1 MRLKELSDDLH
12 NNINELLSGKMSPA
26 QTQHL
31 VELCSELYEKLIVLR
46 FKAFTET
53 ITPAEKMQ
61 AVLETSEPI
70 KIDTTPVSAPP
81 ELVNQVNLID
91 AIKEVEQDVAQDS
104 TKDANALQDVSQ
116 DSSKNV
122 AQDANALQDSSKD
135 VAQDANAL
143 QDVSQDS
150 SKDVA
155 QDANALQDSMKDV
168 AQDANALQDSMK
180 DVAQDASQEEDEEN
194 EDEDIVF
201 QLIPNDEPIAETP
214 VMTVVTE
221 TPVEEA
227 AKGDVKP
234 MVSLN
239 DTFKENASQQATIAK
254 KLEGSPISDLKKNIS
269 LNQRFQ
275 FCKDLFKGNNQE
287 YELMLEK
294 LNNTNRDEAMRILQ
308 TLKDKYSW
316 NPDSMAAKD
325 FTDLVNRRYM
335 A

>member
-1 MRLKELSDDLH
+1 MRLKELSEELH
-12 NNINELLSGKMSPA
+12 TNINELLSGNMSPE

-70 KIDTTPVSAPP
+70 KIDTTPVSTPP
-81 ELVNQVNLID
+81 ELANQVNLID
-91 AIKEVEQDVAQDS
+91 AIKEVEQGPAEGVTQGAEQGPVEGV
-104 TKDANALQDVSQ
+104 TQGAEQGPAEEP
-116 DSSKNV
+116 
-122 AQDANALQDSSKD
+122 
-135 VAQDANAL
+135 
-143 QDVSQDS
+143 
-150 SKDVA
+150 
-155 QDANALQDSMKDV
+155 
-168 AQDANALQDSMK
+168 
-180 DVAQDASQEEDEEN
+180 SQEELEEEDGDDEE
-194 EDEDIVF
+194 IVF
-201 QLIPNDEPIAETP
+201 QLIPNEEPVAEMP

-221 TPVEEA
+221 APAREEA
-227 AKGDVKP
+227 KP

-239 DTFKENASQQATIAK
+239 DTFKENANQQATIAK

-287 YELMLEK
+287 YEVTLEK
-294 LNNTNRDEAMRILQ
+294 LNNTNRDEAIRVLQ

-316 NPDSMAAKD
+316 NPDSMAVKD
-325 FTDLVNRRYM
+325 FTDLVTRRYM

>member
-1 MRLKELSDDLH
+1 MGLKELSDDLH
-12 NNINELLSGKMSPA
+12 NNINELLSGKMSPE

-70 KIDTTPVSAPP
+70 KIDTTPVSTPP
-81 ELVNQVNLID
+81 ELANQVNLID
-91 AIKEVEQDVAQDS
+91 AIKEVEQVVA
-104 TKDANALQDVSQ
+104 
-116 DSSKNV
+116 
-122 AQDANALQDSSKD
+122 QDSSKD
-135 VAQDANAL
+135 AAQGPAEGVAQE
-143 QDVSQDS
+143 
-150 SKDVA
+150 
-155 QDANALQDSMKDV
+155 
-168 AQDANALQDSMK
+168 
-180 DVAQDASQEEDEEN
+180 ASQEEVEEEIEEEEGDDEE
-194 EDEDIVF
+194 IVF
-201 QLIPNDEPIAETP
+201 QLIPNEEPVVETP

-221 TPVEEA
+221 APVEEVP
-227 AKGDVKP
+227 KGEVKP
-234 MVSLN
+234 LVSLN
-239 DTFKENASQQATIAK
+239 DTFKENANQQASIAK

-287 YELMLEK
+287 YEVQLEK
-294 LNNTNRDEAMRILQ
+294 LNNTTREEALRIIQ
-308 TLKDKYSW
+308 SLKEKYSW
-316 NPDSMAAKD
+316 TPESMAAKD

>member
-1 MRLKELSDDLH
+1 MENSMRLKELSEELH
-12 NNINELLSGKMSPA
+12 TNINELLSGNMSPE

-70 KIDTTPVSAPP
+70 KIDTTPVSTPP
-81 ELVNQVNLID
+81 ELANQVNLID
-91 AIKEVEQDVAQDS
+91 AIKEVEQGPSEDANALQDSTKDVAQDS
-104 TKDANALQDVSQ
+104 TKDA
-116 DSSKNV
+116 
-122 AQDANALQDSSKD
+122 
-135 VAQDANAL
+135 
-143 QDVSQDS
+143 
-150 SKDVA
+150 
-155 QDANALQDSMKDV
+155 
-168 AQDANALQDSMK
+168 
-180 DVAQDASQEEDEEN
+180 SQEEEVEEEG

-201 QLIPNDEPIAETP
+201 QLIPNDEPAI
-214 VMTVVTE
+214 
-221 TPVEEA
+221 EA
-227 AKGDVKP
+227 PKGEVKP

-239 DTFKENASQQATIAK
+239 DTFKENANQQATIAK

-287 YELMLEK
+287 YEVTLEK
-294 LNNTNRDEAMRILQ
+294 LNNTNGDEAIRVLQ

-316 NPDSMAAKD
+316 NPDSMAVKD
-325 FTDLVNRRYM
+325 FTDLVTRRYM

>member
-1 MRLKELSDDLH
+1 MENATRLKELSDNLH
-12 NNINELLSGKMSPA
+12 HNINELLSGNMSPD

-70 KIDTTPVSAPP
+70 KIDFTPIAPP
-81 ELVNQVNLID
+81 TELANQVNLID
-91 AIKEVEQDVAQDS
+91 AIKEVEQVVAQDS
-104 TKDANALQDVSQ
+104 T
-116 DSSKNV
+116 
-122 AQDANALQDSSKD
+122 
-135 VAQDANAL
+135 
-143 QDVSQDS
+143 
-150 SKDVA
+150 KDVA
-155 QDANALQDSMKDV
+155 QDANALQDST
-168 AQDANALQDSMK
+168 K
-180 DVAQDASQEEDEEN
+180 DVAQDASQEEDEDN
-194 EDEDIVF
+194 DEDIVF
-201 QLIPNDEPIAETP
+201 QLIPNDEPAI
-214 VMTVVTE
+214 
-221 TPVEEA
+221 EA
-227 AKGDVKP
+227 PKGEVKP

-287 YELMLEK
+287 YEVTLEK
-294 LNNTNRDEAMRILQ
+294 LNNTNRDEAMRVLQ

-316 NPDSMAAKD
+316 NPDSMATKD

-335 A
+335 V

>member
-104 TKDANALQDVSQ
+104 TKDANVLQDVSQ
-116 DSSKNV
+116 DSM
-122 AQDANALQDSSKD
+122 KD

-143 QDVSQDS
+143 QDS

>member
-1 MRLKELSDDLH
+1 MENAMRLKELSEELH
-12 NNINELLSGKMSPA
+12 TNINNLLSGNMTPA
-26 QTQHL
+26 QTEHL

-70 KIDTTPVSAPP
+70 KLDTTPVSTPP
-81 ELVNQVNLID
+81 ELANQVNLID
-91 AIKEVEQDVAQDS
+91 AIKEVEQVVA
-104 TKDANALQDVSQ
+104 
-116 DSSKNV
+116 
-122 AQDANALQDSSKD
+122 QDSSKD
-135 VAQDANAL
+135 AAQGPAEGANA
-143 QDVSQDS
+143 SQDS
-150 SKDVA
+150 T
-155 QDANALQDSMKDV
+155 
-168 AQDANALQDSMK
+168 K
-180 DVAQDASQEEDEEN
+180 DVAQDASQVEEEEEGDDEE
-194 EDEDIVF
+194 IVF
-201 QLIPNDEPIAETP
+201 QLIPNDEPVIETP

-221 TPVEEA
+221 APVEEA
-227 AKGDVKP
+227 PKGEVKP
-234 MVSLN
+234 LVSLN
-239 DTFKENASQQATIAK
+239 DTFKENANQQASIAK

-287 YELMLEK
+287 YEVTLEK

-308 TLKDKYSW
+308 TLRDKYSW
-316 NPDSMAAKD
+316 NPESMAAKD

>member
-1 MRLKELSDDLH
+1 MENAMRLKELSEELH
-12 NNINELLSGKMSPA
+12 TNINDLLSGNMTPA

-53 ITPAEKMQ
+53 ITPVEKMQ

-70 KIDTTPVSAPP
+70 KLDTTPVSTPP
-81 ELVNQVNLID
+81 ELANQVNLID
-91 AIKEVEQDVAQDS
+91 AIKEVEQVAEQGPAEGANASQDS
-104 TKDANALQDVSQ
+104 T
-116 DSSKNV
+116 
-122 AQDANALQDSSKD
+122 
-135 VAQDANAL
+135 
-143 QDVSQDS
+143 
-150 SKDVA
+150 
-155 QDANALQDSMKDV
+155 
-168 AQDANALQDSMK
+168 K
-180 DVAQDASQEEDEEN
+180 DVAQDASQVEEEEEGDDEE
-194 EDEDIVF
+194 IVF
-201 QLIPNDEPIAETP
+201 QLIPNDEPVIETP

-221 TPVEEA
+221 APVEEVP
-227 AKGDVKP
+227 KGEVKP

-239 DTFKENASQQATIAK
+239 DTFKENANQQASIAK

-287 YELMLEK
+287 YEVTLEK

-308 TLKDKYSW
+308 TLRDKYSW
-316 NPDSMAAKD
+316 NPESMAAKD

>member
-1 MRLKELSDDLH
+1 MRLKELSEELH
-12 NNINELLSGKMSPA
+12 TNINELLSGNMTPA

-70 KIDTTPVSAPP
+70 KIDTTPVSTPP
-81 ELVNQVNLID
+81 ELANQVNLID
-91 AIKEVEQDVAQDS
+91 AIKEVEQVAEQDPAEDANASQDAMQDS
-104 TKDANALQDVSQ
+104 T
-116 DSSKNV
+116 
-122 AQDANALQDSSKD
+122 
-135 VAQDANAL
+135 
-143 QDVSQDS
+143 
-150 SKDVA
+150 
-155 QDANALQDSMKDV
+155 
-168 AQDANALQDSMK
+168 K
-180 DVAQDASQEEDEEN
+180 DVAQDASQEEEVEDEGDDEE
-194 EDEDIVF
+194 IVF

-221 TPVEEA
+221 APVEEA
-227 AKGDVKP
+227 PKGEVKP

-239 DTFKENASQQATIAK
+239 DTFKENANQQASIAK

-287 YELMLEK
+287 YEVTLEK

-308 TLKDKYSW
+308 TLRDKYSW
-316 NPDSMAAKD
+316 NPESMAAKD

>member
-1 MRLKELSDDLH
+1 MRLKELSEELH
-12 NNINELLSGKMSPA
+12 TNINDLLSGNMTPA

-70 KIDTTPVSAPP
+70 KLDTTPVSTPP
-81 ELVNQVNLID
+81 ELANQVNLID
-91 AIKEVEQDVAQDS
+91 AIKEVEQVVAQDSSKDAAQGPAEGANASQDS
-104 TKDANALQDVSQ
+104 TKD
-116 DSSKNV
+116 V
-122 AQDANALQDSSKD
+122 AQDASALQDSSKD
-135 VAQDANAL
+135 VAQE
-143 QDVSQDS
+143 
-150 SKDVA
+150 
-155 QDANALQDSMKDV
+155 
-168 AQDANALQDSMK
+168 
-180 DVAQDASQEEDEEN
+180 ASQEEVEE
-194 EDEDIVF
+194 EGDDEDIVF
-201 QLIPNDEPIAETP
+201 QLIPNEEPVVETP

-221 TPVEEA
+221 APVEEA
-227 AKGDVKP
+227 TKGEVKP

-239 DTFKENASQQATIAK
+239 DTFKENANQQASIAK

-287 YELMLEK
+287 YEVTLEK

-308 TLKDKYSW
+308 TLRDKYSW
-316 NPDSMAAKD
+316 NPESMAAKD

>member
-1 MRLKELSDDLH
+1 MENSMRLKELSEELH
-12 NNINELLSGKMSPA
+12 TNINELLSGNMSPE

-46 FKAFTET
+46 FKAFSESS
-53 ITPAEKMQ
+53 TPAEKMQ
-61 AVLETSEPI
+61 AVLENVEPI
-70 KIDTTPVSAPP
+70 KIDTTPSPTP
-81 ELVNQVNLID
+81 IDLVKQVNLID
-91 AIKEVEQDVAQDS
+91 AIKEVEQV
-104 TKDANALQDVSQ
+104 
-116 DSSKNV
+116 
-122 AQDANALQDSSKD
+122 

-143 QDVSQDS
+143 QDVTQ
-150 SKDVA
+150 VA
-155 QDANALQDSMKDV
+155 
-168 AQDANALQDSMK
+168 AQGPAEG
-180 DVAQDASQEEDEEN
+180 ASQEEEEED

-201 QLIPNDEPIAETP
+201 QLIPNDEPVVETP
-214 VMTVVTE
+214 TMTVVPE
-221 TPVEEA
+221 APKQEEQKA
-227 AKGDVKP
+227 EVRP

-287 YELMLEK
+287 YEVTLEK
-294 LNNTNRDEAMRILQ
+294 LNNTNRDEAMRVIQ
-308 TLKDKYSW
+308 TLRDKYSW
-316 NPDSMAAKD
+316 NPDSMAVKD

>member
-1 MRLKELSDDLH
+1 MRLKELSEELH
-12 NNINELLSGKMSPA
+12 TNINDLLSGNMTPA

-70 KIDTTPVSAPP
+70 KLDTTPVSTSP
-81 ELVNQVNLID
+81 ELANQVNLID
-91 AIKEVEQDVAQDS
+91 AIKEVEQVAEQGPAEDANASQDSTKDVAQDS
-104 TKDANALQDVSQ
+104 TKDASQ
-116 DSSKNV
+116 D
-122 AQDANALQDSSKD
+122 
-135 VAQDANAL
+135 
-143 QDVSQDS
+143 
-150 SKDVA
+150 
-155 QDANALQDSMKDV
+155 
-168 AQDANALQDSMK
+168 
-180 DVAQDASQEEDEEN
+180 
-194 EDEDIVF
+194 EDEDNDEEIVF
-201 QLIPNDEPIAETP
+201 QLIPNEEPVVETP
-214 VMTVVTE
+214 VLTVVTE
-221 TPVEEA
+221 APVEEVP
-227 AKGDVKP
+227 KGEVKP

-239 DTFKENASQQATIAK
+239 DTFKENANQQASIAK

-287 YELMLEK
+287 YEVTLEK

-308 TLKDKYSW
+308 TLRDKYSW
-316 NPDSMAAKD
+316 NPESMAAKD

>member
-1 MRLKELSDDLH
+1 MENAMRLKELSEELH
-12 NNINELLSGKMSPA
+12 TNINELLSGNMSPA

-70 KIDTTPVSAPP
+70 KIDTTPVSTPP
-81 ELVNQVNLID
+81 ELANQVNLID
-91 AIKEVEQDVAQDS
+91 AIEEV
-104 TKDANALQDVSQ
+104 LQ
-116 DSSKNV
+116 DSSKD
-122 AQDANALQDSSKD
+122 ASALQDAMQDSSKD
-135 VAQDANAL
+135 VAQD
-143 QDVSQDS
+143 STE
-150 SKDVA
+150 
-155 QDANALQDSMKDV
+155 
-168 AQDANALQDSMK
+168 
-180 DVAQDASQEEDEEN
+180 DVAQDASQEEE
-194 EDEDIVF
+194 EDEDEEIVF
-201 QLIPNDEPIAETP
+201 QLIPNDEPAI
-214 VMTVVTE
+214 
-221 TPVEEA
+221 EA
-227 AKGDVKP
+227 PKGEVKP

-239 DTFKENASQQATIAK
+239 DSFKENANQQASIAK
-254 KLEGSPISDLKKNIS
+254 KLEGSAISDLKKNIS

-287 YELMLEK
+287 YELILEK

-316 NPDSMAAKD
+316 NPESMAAKD

>member
-1 MRLKELSDDLH
+1 MRLKELSEELH
-12 NNINELLSGKMSPA
+12 TNINELLSGNMSPE

-70 KIDTTPVSAPP
+70 KIDTTPSPTP
-81 ELVNQVNLID
+81 IDLVKQVNLID
-91 AIKEVEQDVAQDS
+91 AIKEVEQGPSEDANALQDSTKDVAQDS
-104 TKDANALQDVSQ
+104 TKDA
-116 DSSKNV
+116 
-122 AQDANALQDSSKD
+122 
-135 VAQDANAL
+135 
-143 QDVSQDS
+143 
-150 SKDVA
+150 
-155 QDANALQDSMKDV
+155 
-168 AQDANALQDSMK
+168 
-180 DVAQDASQEEDEEN
+180 SQEEEVEEEGEDEE
-194 EDEDIVF
+194 IVF
-201 QLIPNDEPIAETP
+201 QLIPNDEPAI
-214 VMTVVTE
+214 
-221 TPVEEA
+221 EA
-227 AKGDVKP
+227 PKGEVKP

-254 KLEGSPISDLKKNIS
+254 KLEESPIADLKKNIS

-287 YELMLEK
+287 YEVTLEK
-294 LNNTNRDEAMRILQ
+294 LNNTNRDEAMRVIQ

-316 NPDSMAAKD
+316 NPDSMAVKD
-325 FTDLVNRRYM
+325 FTDLVTRRYM

>member
-1 MRLKELSDDLH
+1 MRLKELSEELH
-12 NNINELLSGKMSPA
+12 TNINDLLSGNMTPA

-70 KIDTTPVSAPP
+70 KIDTTPVSTPP
-81 ELVNQVNLID
+81 ELANQVNLID
-91 AIKEVEQDVAQDS
+91 AIKEVEQVVAQDS
-104 TKDANALQDVSQ
+104 SKDAAQGPAEG
-116 DSSKNV
+116 V
-122 AQDANALQDSSKD
+122 AQDASALQDSSKD
-135 VAQDANAL
+135 VAQDA
-143 QDVSQDS
+143 SQ
-150 SKDVA
+150 V
-155 QDANALQDSMKDV
+155 
-168 AQDANALQDSMK
+168 
-180 DVAQDASQEEDEEN
+180 EEEEEEEGDDEE
-194 EDEDIVF
+194 IVF
-201 QLIPNDEPIAETP
+201 QLIPNDEPVIETP

-221 TPVEEA
+221 APVEEA
-227 AKGDVKP
+227 PKGEVKP
-234 MVSLN
+234 LVSLN
-239 DTFKENASQQATIAK
+239 DTFKENANQQASIAK

-287 YELMLEK
+287 YEVTLEK

-308 TLKDKYSW
+308 TLRDKYSW
-316 NPDSMAAKD
+316 NPESMAAKD

>member
-1 MRLKELSDDLH
+1 MENSMRLKELSEELH
-12 NNINELLSGKMSPA
+12 TNINELLSGNMSPE

-70 KIDTTPVSAPP
+70 KIDTTPVSTPP
-81 ELVNQVNLID
+81 ELANQVNLID
-91 AIKEVEQDVAQDS
+91 AIKEVEQVAEQGPVEDANALQDSTKDVSQDANALQDSTKDVAQDS
-104 TKDANALQDVSQ
+104 TKDA
-116 DSSKNV
+116 
-122 AQDANALQDSSKD
+122 
-135 VAQDANAL
+135 
-143 QDVSQDS
+143 
-150 SKDVA
+150 
-155 QDANALQDSMKDV
+155 
-168 AQDANALQDSMK
+168 
-180 DVAQDASQEEDEEN
+180 SQEEDEDN
-194 EDEDIVF
+194 EDEEIVF
-201 QLIPNDEPIAETP
+201 QLIPNDDLI
-214 VMTVVTE
+214 
-221 TPVEEA
+221 VEA
-227 AKGDVKP
+227 PKGEVKP

-239 DTFKENASQQATIAK
+239 DTFKENANQQATIAK

-287 YELMLEK
+287 YEVTLEK
-294 LNNTNRDEAMRILQ
+294 LNNTNRDEAIRVLQ

-316 NPDSMAAKD
+316 NPDSMAVKD
-325 FTDLVNRRYM
+325 FTDLVTRRYM

>member
-1 MRLKELSDDLH
+1 MRLKELSEELH
-12 NNINELLSGKMSPA
+12 TNINELLSGNMSPE

-46 FKAFTET
+46 FKAFSESS
-53 ITPAEKMQ
+53 TPAEKMQ
-61 AVLETSEPI
+61 AVLENVEPI
-70 KIDTTPVSAPP
+70 KIDTTPSPTPV

-91 AIKEVEQDVAQDS
+91 AIKEVEQV
-104 TKDANALQDVSQ
+104 
-116 DSSKNV
+116 
-122 AQDANALQDSSKD
+122 

-143 QDVSQDS
+143 QDVT
-150 SKDVA
+150 
-155 QDANALQDSMKDV
+155 QDAAQGPAEGVEQV
-168 AQDANALQDSMK
+168 A
-180 DVAQDASQEEDEEN
+180 AQGPAEGASQEEEEED

-201 QLIPNDEPIAETP
+201 QLIPNDEPVVETP
-214 VMTVVTE
+214 TMTVVPE
-221 TPVEEA
+221 APKQEEQKA
-227 AKGDVKP
+227 EVRP

-254 KLEGSPISDLKKNIS
+254 KLEESPIADLKKNIS

-287 YELMLEK
+287 YEVTLEK
-294 LNNTNRDEAMRILQ
+294 LNNTNRDEAMRVIQ
-308 TLKDKYSW
+308 TLRDKYSW
-316 NPDSMAAKD
+316 NPDSMAVKD

>member
-1 MRLKELSDDLH
+1 MRLKELSEELH
-12 NNINELLSGKMSPA
+12 TNINELLSGNMSPE

-46 FKAFTET
+46 FKAFSESS
-53 ITPAEKMQ
+53 TPAEKMQ
-61 AVLETSEPI
+61 AVLENVEPI
-70 KIDTTPVSAPP
+70 KIDTTPSPTPV

-91 AIKEVEQDVAQDS
+91 AIKEVEQVVARGP
-104 TKDANALQDVSQ
+104 AEG
-116 DSSKNV
+116 
-122 AQDANALQDSSKD
+122 
-135 VAQDANAL
+135 
-143 QDVSQDS
+143 
-150 SKDVA
+150 
-155 QDANALQDSMKDV
+155 
-168 AQDANALQDSMK
+168 
-180 DVAQDASQEEDEEN
+180 ASQEEEEED

-201 QLIPNDEPIAETP
+201 QLIPNDEPVVETP
-214 VMTVVTE
+214 TMTVVPE
-221 TPVEEA
+221 APKQEEQKA
-227 AKGDVKP
+227 EVRP

-254 KLEGSPISDLKKNIS
+254 KLEESPIADLKKNIS

-287 YELMLEK
+287 YEVTLEK
-294 LNNTNRDEAMRILQ
+294 LNNTNRDDAMRVIQ

-316 NPDSMAAKD
+316 NPDSMAVKD

>member
-1 MRLKELSDDLH
+1 MENVTRLKELSDNLH
-12 NNINELLSGKMSPA
+12 HNINELLSGNMSPD

-70 KIDTTPVSAPP
+70 KIDFTPIAPP
-81 ELVNQVNLID
+81 AELANQVNLID
-91 AIKEVEQDVAQDS
+91 AIKEVEQVAVQDATQGPAEGVTQEVNAEQDS
-104 TKDANALQDVSQ
+104 T
-116 DSSKNV
+116 
-122 AQDANALQDSSKD
+122 
-135 VAQDANAL
+135 
-143 QDVSQDS
+143 
-150 SKDVA
+150 
-155 QDANALQDSMKDV
+155 
-168 AQDANALQDSMK
+168 K
-180 DVAQDASQEEDEEN
+180 DVAQDASQEEE
-194 EDEDIVF
+194 EDEDEEIVF
-201 QLIPNDEPIAETP
+201 QLIPNDEPTI
-214 VMTVVTE
+214 
-221 TPVEEA
+221 EA
-227 AKGDVKP
+227 PKGEVKP

-239 DTFKENASQQATIAK
+239 DSFKENASQQATIAK

-287 YELMLEK
+287 YEVTLEK
-294 LNNTNRDEAMRILQ
+294 LNNTNRDEAMRVLQ
-308 TLKDKYSW
+308 ILKDKYSW
-316 NPDSMAAKD
+316 NPDSMAVKD

>member
-1 MRLKELSDDLH
+1 MENAMGLKELSDDLH
-12 NNINELLSGKMSPA
+12 NNINELLSGNMTPA

-70 KIDTTPVSAPP
+70 KIDTTPVSTPP
-81 ELVNQVNLID
+81 ELANQVNLID
-91 AIKEVEQDVAQDS
+91 AIKEVEQDV
-104 TKDANALQDVSQ
+104 SQ
-116 DSSKNV
+116 DSSKDASALQDV
-122 AQDANALQDSSKD
+122 AQDSSKD
-135 VAQDANAL
+135 VAQDA
-143 QDVSQDS
+143 
-150 SKDVA
+150 
-155 QDANALQDSMKDV
+155 
-168 AQDANALQDSMK
+168 
-180 DVAQDASQEEDEEN
+180 SQED

-201 QLIPNDEPIAETP
+201 QLIPNDEPVI
-214 VMTVVTE
+214 
-221 TPVEEA
+221 EA
-227 AKGDVKP
+227 PKGEVKP

-239 DTFKENASQQATIAK
+239 DTFKENANQQASIAK

-287 YELMLEK
+287 YEVTLEK

-308 TLKDKYSW
+308 TLRDKYSW
-316 NPDSMAAKD
+316 NPESMAAKD

>member
-1 MRLKELSDDLH
+1 MENSMRLKELSEELH
-12 NNINELLSGKMSPA
+12 TNINELLSGNMSPE

-70 KIDTTPVSAPP
+70 KIDTTPVSTPP
-81 ELVNQVNLID
+81 ELANQVNLID
-91 AIKEVEQDVAQDS
+91 AIKEVEQGPS
-104 TKDANALQDVSQ
+104 E
-116 DSSKNV
+116 
-122 AQDANALQDSSKD
+122 DANALQDSTK
-135 VAQDANAL
+135 
-143 QDVSQDS
+143 
-150 SKDVA
+150 
-155 QDANALQDSMKDV
+155 
-168 AQDANALQDSMK
+168 
-180 DVAQDASQEEDEEN
+180 DASQEEEVEEEG

-201 QLIPNDEPIAETP
+201 QLIPNDEPAI
-214 VMTVVTE
+214 
-221 TPVEEA
+221 EA
-227 AKGDVKP
+227 PKGEVKP

-239 DTFKENASQQATIAK
+239 DTFKENANQQATIAK

-287 YELMLEK
+287 YEVTLEK
-294 LNNTNRDEAMRILQ
+294 LNNTNRDEAIRVLQ

-316 NPDSMAAKD
+316 NPDSMAVKD
-325 FTDLVNRRYM
+325 FTDLVTRRYM